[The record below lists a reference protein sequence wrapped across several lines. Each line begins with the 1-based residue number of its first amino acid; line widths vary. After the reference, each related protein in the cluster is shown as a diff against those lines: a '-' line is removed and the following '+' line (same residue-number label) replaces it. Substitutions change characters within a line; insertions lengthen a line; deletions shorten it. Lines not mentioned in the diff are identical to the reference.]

1 MALSLV
7 TGVAAVLVAAIG
19 AINGSEVTAAAVAL
33 LALAITSGAAAALT
47 FLSAARM
54 AEAARASALDGAR
67 TQLTELSEA
76 VSIASQRLTAVVSE
90 QDAAHRASDAELRN
104 LTTEV
109 AGLRGAQAAE
119 AETIGARLDA
129 MGRHLKD
136 RLGSAHWHREN
147 LYRQTED
154 LLALYAQLTPKGS
167 LPPLR
172 GWTISPDLARDV
184 VEHVMETKPTLIV
197 ELGSGS
203 STVLLGLALH
213 NIGAGKVVS
222 LEHDPVYATATAR
235 LLNGTGV
242 ANLVDVVVAP
252 LIDTKYDDTPVQ
264 WYDSSAI
271 DPEAAIDFL
280 LVDGPPGTTAPLARL
295 PASLLF
301 GQMTEGAFVVLDD
314 ADRDDEQEI
323 VRRWSEIPGVE
334 LVPKDRLE
342 KGAAWLRIGTKT
354 LQNG

>member
-7 TGVAAVLVAAIG
+7 TGVAAALVAAIG

-47 FLSAARM
+47 FLSAARR

-76 VSIASQRLTAVVSE
+76 VSIASRRLTAAVSE

-109 AGLRGAQAAE
+109 AL
-119 AETIGARLDA
+119 
-129 MGRHLKD
+129 LKD

-154 LLALYAQLTPKGS
+154 LLALYAHLTPRGS

-172 GWTISPDLARDV
+172 GWAISPDLARDV

-222 LEHDPVYATATAR
+222 LEHDPVYAAATVR

-252 LIDTKYDDTPVQ
+252 LIDTEYDDTPVQ
-264 WYDSSAI
+264 WYDSSTI

-280 LVDGPPGTTAPLARL
+280 LVDGPPGTAAPLARL

-314 ADRDDEQEI
+314 AHRDDEQEI

-342 KGAAWLRIGTKT
+342 KGAAWLRIGTET
-354 LQNG
+354 PQNG

>member
-109 AGLRGAQAAE
+109 AGLRGVQAAA

-154 LLALYAQLTPKGS
+154 LLALYAQLTPRGS
-167 LPPLR
+167 LPPPR
-172 GWTISPDLARDV
+172 GAPAADVGPSPESLFFQRPQVLISHSTQFPLSYRSSEPSTGAPSISALSIATSRLSSSNSRRLCSRKRTV
-184 VEHVMETKPTLIV
+184 SCALWRMP
-197 ELGSGS
+197 LG
-203 STVLLGLALH
+203 
-213 NIGAGKVVS
+213 VS
-222 LEHDPVYATATAR
+222 
-235 LLNGTGV
+235 
-242 ANLVDVVVAP
+242 
-252 LIDTKYDDTPVQ
+252 
-264 WYDSSAI
+264 
-271 DPEAAIDFL
+271 
-280 LVDGPPGTTAPLARL
+280 
-295 PASLLF
+295 
-301 GQMTEGAFVVLDD
+301 M
-314 ADRDDEQEI
+314 
-323 VRRWSEIPGVE
+323 
-334 LVPKDRLE
+334 
-342 KGAAWLRIGTKT
+342 
-354 LQNG
+354 